1 MMNANEMRSL
11 MERLQE
17 PFPAE
22 SIGWLPKNVSGNR
35 CLAIAYI
42 DARDVMNRLDEVV
55 GCFNWQDTYDIL
67 PDNTCLCHL
76 SIRFGDEWITKQD
89 VGGESDQKES
99 DNRRKSSVS
108 DALKR
113 TAVKWGIG
121 RYLYSI
127 ETAWADYDPQKK
139 CITHPPVLPLKF
151 LPSRRPGDPLTA
163 HELVQ
168 WLAEKEASLLEK
180 GVGVK
185 GGLQA
190 AVVARVAADLNIK
203 VPITEWTHWTVGKAA
218 AFAYDHG
225 KKLIEDHKKG
235 TPAPAPAEAP
245 KAEPAKA
252 SSHASTVA
260 SMMAAL
266 TALGVGWDEMLERY
280 GGFPEDP
287 LDMTTAQLKQ
297 ASEKIAEMKA
307 TQAKAPRQTSGT
319 R

>member
-55 GCFNWQDTYDIL
+55 GCGNWQDTYDIL

-113 TAVKWGIG
+113 CAVKWGIG

-139 CITHPPVLPLKF
+139 CITHPPVLPAKF

-190 AVVARVAADLNIK
+190 AVVARVAADLSIK

-235 TPAPAPAEAP
+235 TPAPAPVEAP
-245 KAEPAKA
+245 KAAPPSHAVNVEGLYAALEQNGVTWEDMIERFDGLPADPADMTPTQVKQVQAKLAEIKAMNAKA
-252 SSHASTVA
+252 
-260 SMMAAL
+260 
-266 TALGVGWDEMLERY
+266 R
-280 GGFPEDP
+280 
-287 LDMTTAQLKQ
+287 Q
-297 ASEKIAEMKA
+297 ASGA
-307 TQAKAPRQTSGT
+307 R
-319 R
+319 